1 MELSDINQNSNVASN
16 YEPILDPKNERLT
29 TFPLDPKYSEI
40 WESYKKQVAS
50 FWTPE
55 EIDFSNDKYDFKKL
69 NENEQNF
76 IEKVLAFFSFSD
88 GIITINLR
96 ERFLK
101 EFKIT
106 EILYAYSFQL
116 AMENV
121 HAETYSLMLDNIIIN
136 SLNNLSDITND
147 EKNKLVVSK
156 KEKLFKAFENY
167 ESIKKIKIW
176 AEKWINSDKSI
187 AHRLIIF
194 AMFEGVL
201 FSSAFAAIFWLKKYR
216 SMGSQFMNGLI
227 KSNDFISR
235 DESQHAL
242 FAYKVYNLINN
253 KVSNAEVIELATEAI
268 DVSIAFASEAIQ
280 VQLLGINKDDMIN
293 YIKYTMDRCLVS
305 LGYNKLYNTE
315 NPFPFIETIG
325 YNKKSNF
332 FEARPTEYSQGSN
345 NENGDTNKLPEFVND
360 F

>member
-1 MELSDINQNSNVASN
+1 MELSNIIQNSNIASN

-29 TFPLDPKYSEI
+29 TFPLDLKYSNI
-40 WESYKKQVAS
+40 WDSYKTQVAS
-50 FWTPE
+50 FWTAE
-55 EIDFSNDKYDFKKL
+55 EIDFSNDKHDFKKL
-69 NENEQNF
+69 NKNEQLF
-76 IEKVLAFFSFSD
+76 IKLVLAFFSCSD
-88 GIITINLR
+88 GIISINLR
-96 ERFLK
+96 QRFLN

-121 HAETYSLMLDNIIIN
+121 HAETYSLMLDNIITDSISN
-136 SLNNLSDITND
+136 SQE
-147 EKNKLVVSK
+147 EKD
-156 KEKLFKAFENY
+156 KLFKAFENFD
-167 ESIKKIKIW
+167 SIKQIKNW

-242 FAYKVYNLINN
+242 FAYKVYDLINN
-253 KVSNAEVIELATEAI
+253 KVSNSEIIELATEATNI
-268 DVSIAFASEAIQ
+268 SIAFASEAIQ
-280 VQLLGINKDDMIN
+280 IQLLGINKDDMID

-305 LGYNKLYNTE
+305 LGYNKLYNTD

-332 FEARPTEYSQGSN
+332 FEARPTEYSQGN
-345 NENGDTNKLPEFVND
+345 NKDGDSNKLPEFITD

>member
-1 MELSDINQNSNVASN
+1 MELSNINQNSNVTAD
-16 YEPILDPKNERLT
+16 YEHILDPKNERLT
-29 TFPLDPKYSEI
+29 TFPLDPKYSDI
-40 WESYKKQVAS
+40 WDSYKKQVAS
-50 FWTPE
+50 FWTAE
-55 EIDFSNDKYDFKKL
+55 EIDFSNDKHDFKKL
-69 NENEQNF
+69 NENEQLF
-76 IEKVLAFFSFSD
+76 IKLVLAFFSCSD
-88 GIITINLR
+88 GIISINLR
-96 ERFLK
+96 QRFLN

-121 HAETYSLMLDNIIIN
+121 HAETYSLMLDNIITDSISQDN
-136 SLNNLSDITND
+136 TNISHED
-147 EKNKLVVSK
+147 KNKLVISEK
-156 KEKLFKAFENY
+156 DKLFKAFENFD
-167 ESIKKIKIW
+167 SIKQIKNW

-216 SMGSQFMNGLI
+216 SMGSHFMNGLI

-242 FAYKVYNLINN
+242 FAYKVYDLINN
-253 KVSNAEVIELATEAI
+253 KVSNTEIIDLATEATNI
-268 DVSIAFASEAIQ
+268 SIAFASEAIQ

-293 YIKYTMDRCLVS
+293 YIKFTMDRCLVS
-305 LGYNKLYNTE
+305 LGYNKLYDTP

-325 YNKKSNF
+325 YQKKGNF
-332 FEARPTEYSQGSN
+332 FETRPTEYNQ
-345 NENGDTNKLPEFVND
+345 DTNNKLPEFVDD